1 MELVENW
8 HSDRLRIDTWYME
21 EYILE
26 LLEHPNLSGGWV
38 SSDTWYI
45 EEYIMELFEHWH
57 SVGVGGVKPSASG
70 VDTLK
75 KVFLIYCYNC
85 YLAE

>member
-1 MELVENW
+1 
-8 HSDRLRIDTWYME
+8 
-21 EYILE
+21 
-26 LLEHPNLSGGWV
+26 
-38 SSDTWYI
+38 
-45 EEYIMELFEHWH
+45 MELFEHWH

-85 YLAE
+85 YLAEYVISVRLDAEFDIRPDNGYLAEYRISVRPDVVFHIRPDTKY

>member
-1 MELVENW
+1 M
-8 HSDRLRIDTWYME
+8 
-21 EYILE
+21 
-26 LLEHPNLSGGWV
+26 
-38 SSDTWYI
+38 

-75 KVFLIYCYNC
+75 KVFLIIVITVIWPNT
-85 YLAE
+85 

>member
-1 MELVENW
+1 
-8 HSDRLRIDTWYME
+8 
-21 EYILE
+21 
-26 LLEHPNLSGGWV
+26 
-38 SSDTWYI
+38 
-45 EEYIMELFEHWH
+45 MELFEHWH

-85 YLAE
+85 YLAEYVISVRLDAELMSGQITVMWPNTGYPYGRM